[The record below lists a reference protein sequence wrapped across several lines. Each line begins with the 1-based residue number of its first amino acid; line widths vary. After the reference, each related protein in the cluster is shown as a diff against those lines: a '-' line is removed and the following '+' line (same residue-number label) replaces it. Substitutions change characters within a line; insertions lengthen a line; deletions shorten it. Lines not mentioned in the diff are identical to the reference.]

1 MTIAISS
8 IQIIIQVQVNICE
21 NGFNEERS
29 FFVHESYLEKWTFGA
44 TICVKKCWFLADTLS
59 VFQGERDLGDK
70 DKSVDLQLSP
80 YQSMRRLGSKGLK

>member
-1 MTIAISS
+1 MTIEIFS

-44 TICVKKCWFLADTLS
+44 TICVKCVGFL
-59 VFQGERDLGDK
+59 QIH
-70 DKSVDLQLSP
+70 
-80 YQSMRRLGSKGLK
+80 